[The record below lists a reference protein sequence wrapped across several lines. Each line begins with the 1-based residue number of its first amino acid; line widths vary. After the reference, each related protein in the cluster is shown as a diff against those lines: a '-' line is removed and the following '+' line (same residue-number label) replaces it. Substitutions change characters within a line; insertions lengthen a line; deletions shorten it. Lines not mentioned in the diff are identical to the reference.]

1 MIRDRDFKN
10 SLIDA
15 LIYLV
20 LALFLLSCLLPFIH
34 ELAVSLS
41 SRADVA
47 ASRVGLLPVNLTFD
61 NYGAV
66 GTKDRFLDSVLISL
80 LRLVIAVPATLL
92 MIVITAYPLSM
103 DRIPMPGRQA
113 FMAIMIFLNL
123 FQVGLIPRFLSYKA
137 LGLTDNFAVYIIPL
151 LINTFN
157 VILVANFF
165 RGLPFELVES
175 AMLDGASHFDILF
188 KIMVPLST
196 PMLATISL
204 FTVVQHWNSW
214 FDGIIF
220 MRDVKL
226 WPLQSYLYT
235 MLTNQQL
242 SGEFGAHR
250 FSGVWPNVSPAGA
263 EAAMVFFAVLPVL
276 IMYPLL
282 QRYIISGMTLGAVK
296 E

>member
-1 MIRDRDFKN
+1 MIHERGFKN
-10 SLIDA
+10 FLIDT
-15 LIYLV
+15 LIYIV
-20 LALFLLSCLLPFIH
+20 LALVLISCLLPFIH
-34 ELAVSLS
+34 ELAISLS
-41 SRADVA
+41 SRVDVVA
-47 ASRVGLLPVNLTFD
+47 NRVGLLPVNLTFD
-61 NYGAV
+61 NFGAV
-66 GTKDRFLDSVLISL
+66 GTKDRFIDAVLISL
-80 LRLVIAVPATLL
+80 LRLVIAVPVTLF
-92 MIVITAYPLSM
+92 MIVITAYPLSL
-103 DRIPMPGRQA
+103 DRIPMPGRQT
-113 FMAIMIFLNL
+113 FMAILIFLNL

-137 LGLTDNFAVYIIPL
+137 IGLTDNFAVYIIPL

-165 RGLPFELVES
+165 RNLPFELIES

-188 KIMVPLST
+188 KIMVPLSK

-204 FTVVQHWNSW
+204 FTIVQHWNSW

-220 MRDVKL
+220 MRDIKL
-226 WPLQSYLYT
+226 WPLQSYLYS

-242 SGEFGAHR
+242 SGEFSGHR
-250 FSGVWPNVSPAGA
+250 FSGIWPNVSPAGA
-263 EAAMVFFAVLPVL
+263 EAAMLFFAVIPVL

>member
-1 MIRDRDFKN
+1 MIHDRGFKN
-10 SLIDA
+10 FLIDA
-15 LIYLV
+15 FIYIV
-20 LALFLLSCLLPFIH
+20 LALVLISCLLPFIH
-34 ELAVSLS
+34 ELAISLS
-41 SRADVA
+41 SRVDVVA
-47 ASRVGLLPVNLTFD
+47 NRVGLLPVNLTFD

-66 GTKDRFLDSVLISL
+66 GTKDRFIDAVLISL
-80 LRLVIAVPATLL
+80 LRLVIAVPVTLF
-92 MIVITAYPLSM
+92 MIVITAYPLSL
-103 DRIPMPGRQA
+103 DRIPMPGRQT
-113 FMAIMIFLNL
+113 FMAILIFLNL
-123 FQVGLIPRFLSYKA
+123 FQVGLIPRFLSYKV

-165 RGLPFELVES
+165 RNLPFELIES

-188 KIMVPLST
+188 KIMVPLSK

-204 FTVVQHWNSW
+204 FTIVQHWNSW

-220 MRDVKL
+220 MRDIKL
-226 WPLQSYLYT
+226 WPLQSYLYS

-242 SGEFGAHR
+242 SGEFSGHR
-250 FSGVWPNVSPAGA
+250 FSGIWPNVSPAGA
-263 EAAMVFFAVLPVL
+263 EAAMLFFAVIPVL

>member
-1 MIRDRDFKN
+1 MIRDRGFKN
-10 SLIDA
+10 FLIDA

-157 VILVANFF
+157 IILVANFF

-175 AMLDGASHFDILF
+175 AMLDGANHIQILF

-204 FTVVQHWNSW
+204 FTIVQHWNSW

-250 FSGVWPNVSPAGA
+250 FSGIWPNVSPAGA

>member
-1 MIRDRDFKN
+1 MIRDRGFKN
-10 SLIDA
+10 FIVDA

-20 LALFLLSCLLPFIH
+20 LALVLLSCLVPFIH

-41 SRADVA
+41 SRAEVA
-47 ASRVGLLPVNLTFD
+47 ANRVGLLPVNLTLD

-66 GTKDRFLDSVLISL
+66 GTRDRFLDSVLISL
-80 LRLVIAVPATLL
+80 LRLAIAVPATLV
-92 MIVITAYPLSM
+92 MIVITAYPLAM
-103 DRIPMPGRQA
+103 DKIPMPGRQA
-113 FMAIMIFLNL
+113 FMGIMIFLNL

-137 LGLTDNFAVYIIPL
+137 LGLTDNFAVYILPL

-157 VILVANFF
+157 IILVANFF

-175 AMLDGASHFDILF
+175 AMLDGANHFQILF
-188 KIMVPLST
+188 KIMVPLSS
-196 PMLATISL
+196 PMLATIAL
-204 FTVVQHWNSW
+204 FTIVQHWNSW

-226 WPLQSYLYT
+226 WPMQSYLYT
-235 MLTNQQL
+235 MLTNQTL
-242 SGEFGAHR
+242 SGEFAAHR
-250 FSGVWPNVSPAGA
+250 FSGIWPNVSPKGA

>member
-1 MIRDRDFKN
+1 MIRDRGFKN
-10 SLIDA
+10 FLIDA
-15 LIYLV
+15 FIYTV
-20 LALFLLSCLLPFIH
+20 LALVLISCLLPFIH

-41 SRADVA
+41 SRVDVVA
-47 ASRVGLLPVNLTFD
+47 NKVGLLPVNLTYD

-66 GTKDRFLDSVLISL
+66 GTKDRFIDSIWISL
-80 LRLVIAVPATLL
+80 LRVGIAVPLTLF

-103 DRIPMPGRQA
+103 DRIPMPGRKT
-113 FMAIMIFLNL
+113 FMAVLIFLNM

-188 KIMVPLST
+188 KIMIPLST

-204 FTVVQHWNSW
+204 FTIVQHWNSW

-220 MRDVKL
+220 MRNVKL
-226 WPLQSYLYT
+226 WPLQSYLYS

-242 SGEFGAHR
+242 SGEFAGHR

-276 IMYPLL
+276 ILYPLV

>member
-1 MIRDRDFKN
+1 MIQDRSLKN
-10 SLIDA
+10 ILIDA
-15 LIYLV
+15 FIYII
-20 LALFLLSCLLPFIH
+20 LALVLLSCLLPFIH

-41 SRADVA
+41 SRVDVVA
-47 ASRVGLLPVNLTFD
+47 NRVGLLPVNFTLD

-66 GTKDRFLDSVLISL
+66 GTKDRFLDSIVVSL
-80 LRLVIAVPATLL
+80 LRVGVAVPLTLF
-92 MIVITAYPLSM
+92 MIVMTAYPLAL
-103 DRIPMPGRQA
+103 DRIAMPGRNA
-113 FMAIMIFLNL
+113 FMAIMIFLNM
-123 FQVGLIPRFLSYKA
+123 FQVGLIPRFLSYRM
-137 LGLTDNFAVYIIPL
+137 LGLTDNLAVYIVPL

-157 VILVANFF
+157 IILVANYF

-175 AMLDGASHFDILF
+175 AMLDGATHFDVLF
-188 KIMVPLST
+188 RIMVPLSK

-204 FTVVQHWNSW
+204 FTIVQHWNSW
-214 FDGIIF
+214 FDAIIF

-226 WPLQSYLYT
+226 WPLQSYLYS

-242 SGEFGAHR
+242 SGEFSGHR
-250 FSGVWPNVSPAGA
+250 FSGIWPNVSPAGA
-263 EAAMVFFAVLPVL
+263 EAAMVFFAVIPVL

>member
-1 MIRDRDFKN
+1 MIHERGFKN
-10 SLIDA
+10 FLIDA
-15 LIYLV
+15 FIYIV
-20 LALFLLSCLLPFIH
+20 LALVLISCVLPFIH
-34 ELAVSLS
+34 ELAISLS
-41 SRADVA
+41 SRVEVVA
-47 ASRVGLLPVNLTFD
+47 NRVGLLPVNPTLD
-61 NYGAV
+61 NFGAV
-66 GTKDRFLDSVLISL
+66 GTKDRFIDAVLISL
-80 LRLVIAVPATLL
+80 LRLVIAVPVTLF

-103 DRIPMPGRQA
+103 DRIPMPGRQT
-113 FMAIMIFLNL
+113 FMAILIFLNM

-165 RGLPFELVES
+165 RNLPFELVES

-188 KIMVPLST
+188 KIMVPLSK

-204 FTVVQHWNSW
+204 FTIVQHWNSW

-220 MRDVKL
+220 MRDIKL
-226 WPLQSYLYT
+226 WPLQSYLYS

-242 SGEFGAHR
+242 SGEFSGHR
-250 FSGVWPNVSPAGA
+250 FSGIWPNVSPAGA
-263 EAAMVFFAVLPVL
+263 EAAMLFFAVIPVL